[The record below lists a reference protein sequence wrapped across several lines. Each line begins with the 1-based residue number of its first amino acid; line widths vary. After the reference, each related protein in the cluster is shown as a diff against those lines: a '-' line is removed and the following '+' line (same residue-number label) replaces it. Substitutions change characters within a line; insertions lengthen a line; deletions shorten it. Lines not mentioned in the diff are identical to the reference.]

1 LNFPAII
8 EIFLNFSRL
17 FSGIDDDD
25 DDGDDGDITPYATFT
40 LKPISGMD
48 TCRSLMS
55 APSVVSR
62 GRPDDSHSP
71 NSIEADVN
79 GVLYGHHPTLPC
91 MSQAPPPP
99 HPAHVYRHL
108 NRSPVPPY
116 RPSCEPAG
124 DCLYGEAETIYP
136 KNTPIHHVHQHPPVS
151 SGRNSVGRAVRKHSR
166 SSTSNVN
173 ARRPD
178 GSWSYNP

>member
-1 LNFPAII
+1 MNF
-8 EIFLNFSRL
+8 FL
-17 FSGIDDDD
+17 DDDD
-25 DDGDDGDITPYATFT
+25 DDDDDGDITPYATFT

-55 APSVVSR
+55 APSVR
-62 GRPDDSHSP
+62 GRADDSHSP

-91 MSQAPPPP
+91 MTLQQQQQQGSQPP
-99 HPAHVYRHL
+99 HPANVYRHL

-116 RPSCEPAG
+116 RPSCEP
-124 DCLYGEAETIYP
+124 DSLYGDSETTIYP
-136 KNTPIHHVHQHPPVS
+136 ASAGSKNTPNHRIHHPPVS
-151 SGRNSVGRAVRKHSR
+151 SGRNSVGRAVRKQNR
-166 SSTSNVN
+166 NSSN
-173 ARRPD
+173 AVGRRPD

>member
-1 LNFPAII
+1 MNF
-8 EIFLNFSRL
+8 FSL
-17 FSGIDDDD
+17 DDDD
-25 DDGDDGDITPYATFT
+25 DEDDDGDITPYATFT

-55 APSVVSR
+55 APSSVR
-62 GRPDDSHSP
+62 GRADDSHSP

-91 MSQAPPPP
+91 MTLQQQQQGSQPP

-116 RPSCEPAG
+116 RPSCEP
-124 DCLYGEAETIYP
+124 DSLYGDSETTMYPAES
-136 KNTPIHHVHQHPPVS
+136 KNTPNHRIHHPPVS
-151 SGRNSVGRAVRKHSR
+151 SGRNSVGRAVRKQNR
-166 SSTSNVN
+166 NSSN
-173 ARRPD
+173 AVGRRPD